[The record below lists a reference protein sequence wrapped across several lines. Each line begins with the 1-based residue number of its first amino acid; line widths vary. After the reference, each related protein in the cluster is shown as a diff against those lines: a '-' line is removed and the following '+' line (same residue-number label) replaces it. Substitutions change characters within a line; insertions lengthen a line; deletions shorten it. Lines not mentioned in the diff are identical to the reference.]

1 MSKLSLAVTGRE
13 TDPKADPLRT
23 VLLTRAQVDT
33 DPMAA
38 LATIKAVRACIRDHA
53 STIRTNVTAIGEAYR
68 DWDDALGEW
77 LNVSGQASVALPV
90 E

>member
-1 MSKLSLAVTGRE
+1 
-13 TDPKADPLRT
+13 
-23 VLLTRAQVDT
+23 
-33 DPMAA
+33 MAA

-68 DWDDALGEW
+68 DWDDAFGEW